1 MSELVRNVQSD
12 GADKGVEVLMRA
24 AQEGMSELDKLQ
36 KRDEY
41 LAKGNS
47 PDTANKLFPDLPP
60 LQ

>member
-1 MSELVRNVQSD
+1 MRKLVRKTQGE
-12 GADKGVEVLMRA
+12 GADKGVEALMRA
-24 AQEGMSELDKLQ
+24 AQGGMSKQDKLE

-41 LAKGNS
+41 LAKGCS